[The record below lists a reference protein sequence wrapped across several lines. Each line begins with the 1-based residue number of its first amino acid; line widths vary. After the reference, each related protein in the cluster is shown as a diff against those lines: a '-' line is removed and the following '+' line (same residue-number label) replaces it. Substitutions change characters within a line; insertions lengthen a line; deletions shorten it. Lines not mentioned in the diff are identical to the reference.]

1 MLSVFVRVSLVASA
15 AAGHLP
21 PAPTVPP
28 SRQINSSPVMFS
40 AFAKTS
46 KIGIV
51 YAIDTARDFS
61 KKGEGDDFL
70 ARNLPISD

>member
-15 AAGHLP
+15 ATCHLH
-21 PAPTVPP
+21 
-28 SRQINSSPVMFS
+28 RQFRRINSSSVMFS

-51 YAIDTARDFS
+51 YAIDSARDFS

-70 ARNLPISD
+70 ARNLPASD

>member
-15 AAGHLP
+15 ATATCHLHRQFRR
-21 PAPTVPP
+21 PAESIP
-28 SRQINSSPVMFS
+28 SPVMFS